1 MKTKIIIIAL
11 AFTSMVFSLPA
22 QEYKVNTKASKL
34 EWTGKKVAGEHW
46 GYIQLKEGY
55 FTVKGDKLT
64 GGKFVIDMTSIENK
78 DLESKEWN
86 DKLVN
91 HLKSED
97 FFHTEIHPEAVLVIK
112 EGTPFKNNKAT
123 LKGELTVK
131 GITHPIT
138 FVTVKK
144 GDAYTAEMKVDR
156 TKYNVR
162 YGSGKFFDNLG
173 DNMIYD
179 DFIMVVKIIPEKNM

>member
-1 MKTKIIIIAL
+1 MKTRIIIIAVVL
-11 AFTSMVFSLPA
+11 TSLIFTTSA
-22 QEYKVNTKASKL
+22 QEYRVNTNDSKL
-34 EWTGKKVAGEHW
+34 KWTGKKVAGEHW
-46 GYIQLKEGY
+46 GYIKLKEGY
-55 FTVKGDKLT
+55 FTVKDDRIT
-64 GGKFVIDMTSIENK
+64 SGKFIIDMSSIENE

-97 FFHTEIHPEAVLVIK
+97 FFDASIHPEAILLIK
-112 EGTPFKNNKAT
+112 EGTPFKNNKAS

-138 FVTVKK
+138 FETIKK
-144 GDAYTAEMKVDR
+144 DGAYIAEMKVDR

-173 DNMIYD
+173 DNMIHD
-179 DFIMVVKIIPEKNM
+179 DFIMVVKIVPEKNM